1 MITQQYLKDAGMGRI
16 RVCGGGGIGE
26 LREQILHD
34 LNSVSRNSIK
44 KYFET
49 LRSNYIRI
57 LLKDIKLHKIT

>member
-1 MITQQYLKDAGMGRI
+1 MITEQYLKDAGMRRI
-16 RVCGGGGIGE
+16 RLYEGGGIGE

-49 LRSNYIRI
+49 LRSNYIGI
-57 LLKDIKLHKIT
+57 LKI

>member
-1 MITQQYLKDAGMGRI
+1 MITQQYLGRI
-16 RVCGGGGIGE
+16 QVCGGGGVGE

-34 LNSVSRNSIK
+34 LNSMSRNSIK

-49 LRSNYIRI
+49 LRSNYIGI